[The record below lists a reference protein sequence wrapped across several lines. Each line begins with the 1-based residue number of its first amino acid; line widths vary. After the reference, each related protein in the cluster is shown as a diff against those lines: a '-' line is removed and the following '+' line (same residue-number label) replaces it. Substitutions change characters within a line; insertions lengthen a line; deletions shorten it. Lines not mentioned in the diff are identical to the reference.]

1 MVNFAVDHNI
11 HLVLV
16 DFDDTLVDTA
26 PRFHNARLELFR
38 LLVQMGYDEAE
49 VHRLHHDEID
59 PAMRARF
66 GFGPHRLEHSFRATY
81 EALCAAFGHH
91 PDDDVLHSA
100 GLLGKAVA
108 GPPPLLAG
116 ALAALDRLQRTLPT
130 ALYTQS
136 GDLEYQMSCVRAAGV
151 LDIVTPE
158 RVVICDHKTTAQFQR
173 VLNDFR
179 IEDPTTAWMIGNSMR
194 HDINPALEAG
204 ANAIF
209 VEVTDPWEFDVVPPV
224 SDTFHAVRSFEAA
237 VNLLLPEQ
245 ES

>member
-1 MVNFAVDHNI
+1 VRRNI
-11 HLVLV
+11 QLVLV

-38 LLVQMGYDEAE
+38 LLVEMGYDEAE
-49 VHRLHHDEID
+49 VYRLHHDEID
-59 PAMRARF
+59 PVMRARF

-81 EALCAAFGHH
+81 EALCAAFGHD

-108 GPPPLLAG
+108 GPPPPLDG
-116 ALAALDRLQRTLPT
+116 ALAALERLQRTLPT

-136 GDLEYQMSCVRAAGV
+136 GDLEYQMSCVRACGI
-151 LDIVTPE
+151 LDIVPPE
-158 RVVICDHKTTAQFQR
+158 RVVICEHKTTAQFQR
-173 VLNDFR
+173 VLDDFR
-179 IEDPTTAWMIGNSMR
+179 IDDPAAAWMIGNSMR

-209 VEVTDPWEFDVVPPV
+209 VEVADPWEFDVVPPV
-224 SDTFHAVRSFEAA
+224 SETFHAVRSFEAA